1 MLRTLI
7 AGLLG
12 MLTLGA
18 APRTDKPNV
27 VLIITDDQGFGDVA
41 SHGNPHINTPV
52 HDRLA
57 ASGARFDRFYVSPV
71 CAPTRGSL
79 LTGRYNL
86 RAGVFGVTRGYETIH
101 ANELTI
107 AEALKAN
114 GYRTGAFG
122 KWHNGRYLP
131 NHPNGQGFDTF
142 FGFCGGHWN
151 RYHDANLERNGV
163 PVETKGYIIDT
174 LTDSAMGFIRA
185 NRNRP
190 FFCYI
195 PYNTPHS
202 PWRVP
207 EKWWRKYNGKGLDE
221 QAQCAYAMVE
231 NIDWNV
237 GRVLKLLDTLK
248 LAKNTIVIFMTDN
261 GANSDRF
268 NAGMKGR
275 KGSVDEGGVRVPFFI
290 RYPGVIKS
298 GTKISNIAA
307 HIDVLPTLMDLCG
320 VKKPEGKP
328 LDGINLAPWLRG
340 QGGNYPERMI
350 FSDRFRGDLPIAK
363 LKGSVRTS
371 QWRAVLTAKK
381 WRLYDMLADPG
392 QKIDVASKH
401 SGVVKNLSAAFD
413 EWFSGTGATE
423 LTYHPIPVGH
433 PKRPSIEIPA
443 NESVLSPAVGKGITY
458 KGSPAGFANTWI
470 REWTSTEAYPTWK
483 LDILNSG
490 TYRVAI
496 RHSLADKDVGAKIG
510 VEIGDQQLTARL
522 DHAFDMPLVH
532 KSNRYL
538 PADGYEEKAAW
549 KWLELG
555 TLKLSKGATEMRV
568 RALEIPGESSI
579 DLRAVRLT
587 HLGK

>member
-1 MLRTLI
+1 MLCVL
-7 AGLLG
+7 A
-12 MLTLGA
+12 LGA

-57 ASGARFDRFYVSPV
+57 ASGARFDRFFVSPV

-79 LTGRYNL
+79 LTGRYHL
-86 RAGVFGVTRGYETIH
+86 RTGVFGVTRGYETIRS
-101 ANELTI
+101 NELTL

-122 KWHNGRYLP
+122 KWHNGRYFP
-131 NHPNGQGFDTF
+131 NHPNGQGFDHF
-142 FGFCGGHWN
+142 YGFCGGHWN
-151 RYHDANLERNGV
+151 RYFNANLERNGV

-190 FFCYI
+190 FLCYI

-207 EKWWRKYNGKGLDE
+207 QKWWRNYEGKGLDE
-221 QAQCAYAMVE
+221 RAQCAYAMVE

-237 GRVLKLLDTLK
+237 GRILKLLDSLK
-248 LAKNTIVIFMTDN
+248 LAQNTIVIFMTDN
-261 GANSDRF
+261 GANSIRF

-290 RYPGVIKS
+290 RYPGVIKP
-298 GTKISNIAA
+298 GTQIDNIAA

-328 LDGINLAPWLRG
+328 LDGISLAPWLRG
-340 QGGNYPERMI
+340 EGGKYPERMI
-350 FSDRFRGDLPIAK
+350 FSDRYRGGLDMAKFR
-363 LKGSVRTS
+363 GSVRTA
-371 QWRAVLTAKK
+371 QWRAVVSRKK
-381 WRLYDMLADPG
+381 WSLYDMLVDPG
-392 QKIDVASKH
+392 QKKNIASNHPDVL
-401 SGVVKNLSAAFD
+401 KNLSSAFNK
-413 EWFSGTGATE
+413 WFTGTGATK

-433 PKRPSIEIPA
+433 PQRRSIEIPA
-443 NESVLSPAVGKGITY
+443 NEAALFPGEGKGITY
-458 KGSPAGFANTWI
+458 QGSPAGYANTWI
-470 REWTSTEAYPTWK
+470 RDWSSKEAYPLWK
-483 LDILNSG
+483 LNILNGG

-496 RHSLADKDVGAKIG
+496 RHSLATEDVGTKIA
-510 VEIGDQQLTARL
+510 VTIGDQQLTAKL
-522 DHAFDMPLVH
+522 NEPFDLPLVH
-532 KSNRYL
+532 KPNRYL

-555 TLKLSKGATEMRV
+555 TMKLLKGAVEMQV
-568 RALEIPGESSI
+568 NALEIPGARTI
-579 DLRAVRLT
+579 DLRAIRLT
-587 HLGK
+587 HLGKQ